1 MGALRSNGGAAMAE
15 VEHDEAGRRFVLRP
29 AGAGAEEAFLAYEL
43 LRTPTPGILDLQ
55 HTFTPEAMRGAGVAG
70 KLVAAAFAYAR
81 AENLK
86 VVPTCSYIPVWLKR
100 HPAEAD
106 LVHSPE

>member
-1 MGALRSNGGAAMAE
+1 MAE

-29 AGAGAEEAFLAYEL
+29 AAASAGAEEAFLSYEL

-55 HTFTPEAMRGAGVAG
+55 HTFTPEAMRGKGVAG
-70 KLVAAAFAYAR
+70 RLVGAAFAHAR
-81 AENLK
+81 ANNLK
-86 VVPTCSYIPVWLKR
+86 VVPSCTYIPVWLRR
-100 HPAEAD
+100 HPGEAD